1 MEGLKNLGELG
12 TRFVPQ
18 PRFAVEECAERFARS
33 TRLLVVFDRRDE
45 IDQFLFHANRSAAMC
60 CTLTRFILVSSAR

>member
-1 MEGLKNLGELG
+1 MNFAGLDALCVPHGE
-12 TRFVPQ
+12 VS
-18 PRFAVEECAERFARS
+18 VEKSAERFTRS